1 MRGVDDGDDAD
12 EEADGLLALGVAMM
26 VAMVSREC
34 ISIDCWLLLVSMH
47 REGHRE
53 RQRHAIGV
61 NVMDMDQRSGR

>member
-47 REGHRE
+47 REGHT
-53 RQRHAIGV
+53 
-61 NVMDMDQRSGR
+61 GRDRDTLLESM